1 LAAILRARFFTLP
14 RGYQAKATAKA
25 LIAAAGSVHPHDL
38 TSAHVVEVD
47 EQIKTGGY
55 AHATRRQKA
64 NCLKSIL
71 RWLWEEHGAP
81 KLDAFVT
88 RHPGLRPRNVTV
100 SDAELDGIMSAAPD
114 YMRLLLTLCSDLAL
128 RSGTAGRIGPEHYD
142 PQRKTLRFKTKYGA
156 HLTLPVTDAARALI
170 ESCAMDSRDSF
181 VRQLQRRHHS
191 HGAPPDPDIHVPG
204 ALDKQTRDL
213 LTAAGITRRITPH
226 DLRRTTAVAM
236 LEHTHDVRDVQAIL
250 GHRSLQ
256 STIWYL
262 DHDLRPVSRQTL
274 ESIKRPFLVPPKEKT
289 A

>member
-1 LAAILRARFFTLP
+1 LAAILRARFLTLP

-38 TSAHVVEVD
+38 TPAHVIEVD

-81 KLDAFVT
+81 KLDGLVT
-88 RHPGLRPRNVTV
+88 RHPGLRPRNVTA
-100 SDAELDGIMSAAPD
+100 SHEERERIMAAAPD
-114 YMRLLLTLCSDLAL
+114 YMRLLLILCSDLAI

-142 PQRKTLRFKTKYGA
+142 AERRTLRFKTKYGA
-156 HLTLPVTDAARALI
+156 HLTLPVTDAARELI
-170 ESCAMDSRDSF
+170 ESCDMHSRDSF
-181 VRQLQRRHHS
+181 VRQLQRRNHT
-191 HGAPPDPDIHVPG
+191 HGAPPDPDIHEPG
-204 ALDKQTRDL
+204 PLDRQTRDL
-213 LTAAGITRRITPH
+213 LRAAGITRRITPH

-274 ESIKRPFLVPPKEKT
+274 EAIKRPFLVSRKEKS